1 MCIPLRVR
9 EYDISTKVVTILL
22 RGLGFIN
29 GVALSKDKSIVLVDE
44 NSTGKI
50 VRYCLKGP
58 RTGQN
63 YTFIDLTGYPNNIR
77 RNSKGEFWVALHSKR
92 LWQTYVTPIK
102 LRKNGQVLEVS
113 EDVESKTLE
122 FISEVEEKN
131 DKLWIGSVMVPFVGF
146 YGLS

>member
-9 EYDISTKVVTILL
+9 EYDISTKAVTVFL

-29 GVALSKDKSIVLVDE
+29 GVALSKDKSIVVVDE

-50 VRYCLKGP
+50 LR
-58 RTGQN
+58 
-63 YTFIDLTGYPNNIR
+63 
-77 RNSKGEFWVALHSKR
+77 
-92 LWQTYVTPIK
+92 WQAHVTAIK
-102 LRKNGQVLEVS
+102 LRKDGQVLEVL